1 MVCLVKAYYQI
12 GDIHS
17 SCVGDPCYSRVCNKW
32 ELWRGRLLHSL
43 IAYNEAIGWARERG
57 EVFAGNGYRD
67 LLLSFRCLHI
77 GGDSAS
83 AITAL
88 AVIGGLL
95 AGKKMLGKAWHG
107 GWAALS
113 QVQILTGEFN
123 IPGHQSYSNLAYAS
137 RKYSPKLLNGNRFG
151 VRVLRTTCRELESN
165 VSNRSISDTTKCGL
179 LCRSYYERYFSDN
192 TDRDRN
198 CKIIEPWW

>member
-1 MVCLVKAYYQI
+1 MI
-12 GDIHS
+12 SIHP
-17 SCVGDPCYSRVCNKW
+17 VW
-32 ELWRGRLLHSL
+32 ETLAIRGSVIKGNYDGGRLLHSL

-88 AVIGGLL
+88 AGIGGLL

-107 GWAALS
+107 GRAALS

-151 VRVLRTTCRELESN
+151 VRVLRTCSEPRAESWSLTSAIGQSPTPPN
-165 VSNRSISDTTKCGL
+165 VACYVGAIMKETSQTIPTETKTARS
-179 LCRSYYERYFSDN
+179 
-192 TDRDRN
+192 
-198 CKIIEPWW
+198 

>member
-1 MVCLVKAYYQI
+1 MGIMTGPVTTL
-12 GDIHS
+12 S
-17 SCVGDPCYSRVCNKW
+17 YSIQWSNRVSQGAW
-32 ELWRGRLLHSL
+32 W
-43 IAYNEAIGWARERG
+43 
-57 EVFAGNGYRD
+57 
-67 LLLSFRCLHI
+67 SFRRKRI
-77 GGDSAS
+77 S
-83 AITAL
+83 
-88 AVIGGLL
+88 GLVAFFL
-95 AGKKMLGKAWHG
+95 VPPPHRRRFGLGNNRTSGYWWFTCGKKMLGKAWHG

-165 VSNRSISDTTKCGL
+165 VSNRSISDITKCGL
-179 LCRSYYERYFSDN
+179 LCRSCYERNFSDN